1 MTYDE
6 HDVADRIIAMLDS
19 GRSEEFFTP
28 EQTGLLDQY
37 HAGGVGAV
45 DELIPSLALSPGDL
59 VIDVGSGF
67 GGPARRIAEQ
77 TSATVVG
84 VDITAGYVEAAQ
96 TLSLRMGYGDRV
108 RFQHAAITAL
118 SADHMMELGVE
129 RRFDAAITMHVQ
141 MNVDDKYGWF
151 SAIARLLVPGA
162 RLAVWEVCTTTGQ
175 QPPWPMPWS
184 LDGTDSFLSTP
195 HELEQAIRSAGFT
208 TVAWEDQT
216 AWVNDWSAATLGDDA
231 PRPDLILPMLID
243 DGMTRVVNFST
254 ALRDG
259 TLTVMRGAFVKAE
272 FATAPTPAVPA

>member
-1 MTYDE
+1 MTYTE
-6 HDVADRIIAMLDS
+6 HDVAGRITAMLDS
-19 GRSEEFFTP
+19 GQSEGYFTP

-45 DELIPSLALSPGDL
+45 DKLIPSLAISPGDV

-96 TLSLRMGYGDRV
+96 TLTMRMGYGDQV
-108 RFQHAAITAL
+108 RFQHADITAL
-118 SADHMMELGVE
+118 SADHMLELGVE
-129 RRFDAAITMHVQ
+129 RPFDAAITMHVQ
-141 MNVDDKYGWF
+141 MNVADKHRWF
-151 SAIARLLVPGA
+151 SAVARLLAPRA
-162 RLAVWEVCTTTGQ
+162 RLAVWEVCATAGQ

-208 TVAWEDQT
+208 TLAWVDET
-216 AWVNDWSAATLGDDA
+216 AWVNDWSAATLGDGA
-231 PRPDLILPMLID
+231 ARPELILPMIIE
-243 DGMTRVVNFST
+243 DGMTRVMNFST

-259 TLTVMRGAFVKAE
+259 TLTVMRGAFIK
-272 FATAPTPAVPA
+272 AVPSTTATPTQPA